1 MQVTLDKTYPMPC
14 TASVAWQFLQ
24 DIKAVAQCMPGA
36 SITERI
42 DDENYK
48 GTVSVRVGPATMS
61 FKGHIAVMEINA
73 ETKNL
78 HLSGKGTD
86 TTGQSGDSMDPV
98 ANVQSAGENYVLIGI
113 NPTPMNGKN

>member
-61 FKGHIAVMEINA
+61 FKGHIAVMEIND
-73 ETKNL
+73 ETQTL

-86 TTGQSGDSMDPV
+86 TTGTSRSEEHKSELQSLMS
-98 ANVQSAGENYVLIGI
+98 N
-113 NPTPMNGKN
+113 